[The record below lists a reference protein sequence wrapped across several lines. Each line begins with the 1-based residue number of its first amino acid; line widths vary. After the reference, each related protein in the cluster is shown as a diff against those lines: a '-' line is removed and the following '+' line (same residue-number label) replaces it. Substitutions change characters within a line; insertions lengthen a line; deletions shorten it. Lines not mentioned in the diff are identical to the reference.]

1 MAANVPSIRR
11 CRFTTRSVNPGWSRV
26 FRIDVARWA
35 AEHLLA
41 DHWGGGKSASA
52 TKLDERKRMQSTDCR
67 GELRT
72 LSEEELR
79 QVTGGNSALA
89 AAFKSIFAGIN
100 VVVHAIE
107 GLIVKASHNNPSVVA
122 GVNTFNK
129 VGLAVENV
137 AVDIASVV

>member
-1 MAANVPSIRR
+1 
-11 CRFTTRSVNPGWSRV
+11 
-26 FRIDVARWA
+26 
-35 AEHLLA
+35 
-41 DHWGGGKSASA
+41 
-52 TKLDERKRMQSTDCR
+52 MQSNHSR

-72 LSEEELR
+72 LSEDELR

-107 GLIVKASHNNPSVVA
+107 GLIIKASHNDPKVVA
-122 GVNTFNK
+122 GINTFNH

-137 AVDIASVV
+137 AVGIASVV